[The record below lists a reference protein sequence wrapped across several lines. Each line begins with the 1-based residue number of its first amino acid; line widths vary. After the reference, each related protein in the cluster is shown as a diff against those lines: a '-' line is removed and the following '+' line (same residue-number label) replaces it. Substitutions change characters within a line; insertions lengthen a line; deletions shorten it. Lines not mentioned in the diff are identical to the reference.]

1 MSNPDQLQSIFQII
15 MNLFRSEE
23 HVRNW
28 SGFKANTEQGINKL
42 SDVVGLFSVN
52 FFTRRLDSDYISHIP
67 DYLMELVGILKRDG

>member
-1 MSNPDQLQSIFQII
+1 

-28 SGFKANTEQGINKL
+28 SGFKADTDEGINKL

-52 FFTRRLDSDYISHIP
+52 FFTKRLDPDYASRMQ
-67 DYLMELVGILKRDG
+67 DYLMELIGILKGMGSFWQPPEP